1 MVFSISNL
9 IQLIDGFD
17 MYLVFSGTM
26 SGLKILKCVHLDTA
40 DQNDDHGITMKIL
53 WWISHG

>member
-1 MVFSISNL
+1 
-9 IQLIDGFD
+9 